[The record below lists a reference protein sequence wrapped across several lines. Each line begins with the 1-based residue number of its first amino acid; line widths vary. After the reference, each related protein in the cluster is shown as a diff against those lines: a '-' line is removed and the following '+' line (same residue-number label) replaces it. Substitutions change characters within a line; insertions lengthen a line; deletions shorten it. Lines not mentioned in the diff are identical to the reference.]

1 MADEPA
7 SAVSKV
13 ISCCDG
19 GRVSSRPWVG
29 AHGHVQAAAGGGGRS
44 ARVLEAGPGQAST
57 HLSVVGGGVGHCE
70 GCGGGCYVEEVLG
83 LVR

>member
-1 MADEPA
+1 MAVG
-7 SAVSKV
+7 SAVV
-13 ISCCDG
+13 LWRARMAMLLVAG
-19 GRVSSRPWVG
+19 GRG
-29 AHGHVQAAAGGGGRS
+29 
-44 ARVLEAGPGQAST
+44 ARVLEAGPGRAST